1 MITRIFLLISIS
13 LALTASITGQSQI
26 GFISIDCGSPDHL
39 SYDDPDTGIKYTSDN
54 SFINAGISK
63 NISTEYQYP
72 KILNQSL
79 PLSDLKSFPNGNK
92 NCYSLRSNRPKGSLN
107 LLRASFIY
115 GNYDN
120 QSKLPE
126 FDLYLDV
133 SYWFTVKFTSFSEI
147 VITEVISVS
156 QSDTTYVCLINKGLG
171 TPFISSLELRPL
183 TSSIYNLELG
193 TNGLLVLFNRF
204 DIGYTNGSGR
214 YQDDTFDRIWKPYS
228 SSPSWE
234 TFATPI
240 DINVVENGNRA
251 PQEVIRSF
259 VKPKNPND
267 SLELYW
273 NETDVGSRFYVYLY
287 FAELEQLRNQS
298 RVFNVSW
305 NGLHLFG
312 PISPR
317 FRYAETAWSLTGLV
331 AKEHRI
337 SIYRTGNSTLPPILN
352 AIEVYTLKPLQ
363 GLLTYDQDFDAITSI
378 ITAYQLTKYW
388 MGDPCGPQN
397 FVWEGLQ
404 CSYTETAQPR
414 IISLNL
420 SSNSLTGVIS
430 TSILNLT
437 SIQILDLSNNRL
449 SGSIP
454 EFLGE
459 LQSLRI
465 LNLKN
470 NNFSGP
476 VPTSVLMKSRNGGL
490 NLLVDD
496 QNVCQT
502 RGSCKKK
509 NSMTA
514 IVASVTSTIALAI
527 IVIISLLAYRNWKSG
542 KSVEYTED
550 SLGTKK
556 RKFSYGEIVQIT
568 NDFKTVVG
576 KGGFGSVYLG
586 RMENDDGTQ
595 VAVKMLSSSSSQGS
609 NEFRAEAELLLRV
622 HHRNLAPF
630 VGYCDDN
637 NNMAL
642 IYEYMAN
649 GNLRDFLSDN
659 NKASGKLSWEMRI
672 RIAIDAAQ
680 GLEYLH
686 HGCKPPIVHRD
697 VKSANILLSEN
708 MDAKIA
714 DFGLSKAIP
723 SEEITHVATVVMGT
737 RGYLDPEYYI
747 MQNLTDKSDVYSFG
761 IVMLELITGNHAI
774 IKQKGEETIHIV
786 QWVRPMLEKGE
797 INEIVDG
804 RMGGEYNVN
813 SIWKALDVAVTCTRS
828 SAIQR
833 ESMSFVL
840 AELKECLSMEMIPRH
855 RSDSSSQSQST
866 NVSST
871 YYVSNSSTEVFTGDI
886 DAISGPLA
894 R

>member
-1 MITRIFLLISIS
+1 MGLLKSVEKFKPQAGYRFATYAYWWIRALLFMDRSEVLILYTVKIKTRSKEAFQDSNLSS
-13 LALTASITGQSQI
+13 VTGQSQI

-54 SFINAGISK
+54 SFINAG
-63 NISTEYQYP
+63 
-72 KILNQSL
+72 
-79 PLSDLKSFPNGNK
+79 

-234 TFATPI
+234 TFANPI

-259 VKPKNPND
+259 VKPKNPNG

-273 NETDVGSRFYVYLY
+273 NETDVGSKFYVYLY

-305 NGLHLFG
+305 NGKHLFG

-363 GLLTYDQDFDAITSI
+363 GLLTYDQDFDAITRI
-378 ITAYQLTKYW
+378 MTTYQLTKNW
-388 MGDPCGPQN
+388 MGDPYGPRN
-397 FVWEGLQ
+397 FVWEGLE
-404 CSYTETAQPR
+404 CSYTEKAQPK

-430 TSILNLT
+430 TSIVNLT

-465 LNLKN
+465 LNLKHN
-470 NNFSGP
+470 ILFGP
-476 VPTSVLMKSRNGGL
+476 VPTSILMKSKNGGL
-490 NLLVDD
+490 KLLPED
-496 QNVCQT
+496 
-502 RGSCKKK
+502 RAEK
-509 NSMTA
+509 NNSTTA
-514 IVASVTSTIALAI
+514 IVASVASTIALAI
-527 IVIISLLAYRNWKSG
+527 IVIISLLAYRKWKSG
-542 KSVEYTED
+542 T
-550 SLGTKK
+550 
-556 RKFSYGEIVQIT
+556 
-568 NDFKTVVG
+568 
-576 KGGFGSVYLG
+576 
-586 RMENDDGTQ
+586 
-595 VAVKMLSSSSSQGS
+595 
-609 NEFRAEAELLLRV
+609 
-622 HHRNLAPF
+622 
-630 VGYCDDN
+630 
-637 NNMAL
+637 
-642 IYEYMAN
+642 
-649 GNLRDFLSDN
+649 
-659 NKASGKLSWEMRI
+659 
-672 RIAIDAAQ
+672 
-680 GLEYLH
+680 
-686 HGCKPPIVHRD
+686 
-697 VKSANILLSEN
+697 
-708 MDAKIA
+708 
-714 DFGLSKAIP
+714 
-723 SEEITHVATVVMGT
+723 
-737 RGYLDPEYYI
+737 
-747 MQNLTDKSDVYSFG
+747 
-761 IVMLELITGNHAI
+761 
-774 IKQKGEETIHIV
+774 
-786 QWVRPMLEKGE
+786 
-797 INEIVDG
+797 
-804 RMGGEYNVN
+804 
-813 SIWKALDVAVTCTRS
+813 
-828 SAIQR
+828 
-833 ESMSFVL
+833 
-840 AELKECLSMEMIPRH
+840 
-855 RSDSSSQSQST
+855 
-866 NVSST
+866 
-871 YYVSNSSTEVFTGDI
+871 
-886 DAISGPLA
+886 
-894 R
+894 